1 MEQWEKAE
9 QKLMFQIWKRREQSF
24 RRMER
29 EEGGGGRAGKNVRF
43 RSAAWTVQFL
53 QKQAAVKELIVEPR
67 EDGVANIGESGD
79 KKQGGKTTYKRKL
92 DITKRGPLNVALK
105 PASET
110 WEDKKI
116 KEIIAKQADVN
127 EQVYITNILMNKTK
141 SVYV

>member
-29 EEGGGGRAGKNVRF
+29 EEGGGGAGKNVRF
-43 RSAAWTVQFL
+43 RSAACTVQFL

-67 EDGVANIGESGD
+67 EDGGSNIGESGV

-127 EQVYITNILMNKTK
+127 EQVYIANILINKTK

>member
-29 EEGGGGRAGKNVRF
+29 EEGGGRAGKNVRF
-43 RSAAWTVQFL
+43 RSAACTVQFL

-92 DITKRGPLNVALK
+92 DITKPGPINVALK

-127 EQVYITNILMNKTK
+127 EQVYIANILMNKTK